1 MNKMPLDPNVLAEI
15 KANKDKILQQGGLVE
30 LINKLKTAW
39 AALNLKEREDVL
51 REVLLAAS
59 AAKNNDDIELAN
71 WNAFKTA
78 MQDVKRDLF
87 TSARIDIVKA
97 KIKLD
102 PEDDP
107 TKIDGYPKD
116 IDTDDKKADFLW
128 TRIENILKARNK
140 PKATKAPIN
149 QGVSGVVW
157 ELGNAL
163 PEPEP
168 EAKKKPDPK
177 ISQRFSKV
185 ASQVDLLSLNTYT
198 SLRKQVPPDAAV
210 NYVIEKI
217 ENLRDEKHNLGG
229 KEGGKGKGPAEN
241 FQSKL
246 DVKLLHQETDMKFSA
261 PVTTPATDKK
271 KLAVSATL
279 TVASSTNPGQ
289 RDLVGAVKVSESS
302 VSVYSVSKAVGYTP
316 EFNIAGKSNVEKAG
330 PAICN
335 VLDRVEKAFDSTNI
349 DMRFPIPKLCFFEE
363 KDGQLVFKSYRP
375 ATTRDDAIELLNA
388 GLMALTRRVPRYTD
402 ADVKLIERYCT
413 GQLGFKNDHDKAVA
427 KAFWDIYTT
436 VQATATSR
444 PNDQETID
452 QINEALMKFNQNE
465 LFVTKEL
472 QKSPNVIQAKAP
484 SGLPPRIAD
493 APVAK
498 NPLGSGAT
506 HKPEASD
513 EEKGVKLTNKPKSN
527 STFVT
532 SDEEEEEH
540 SEERAAMFARV
551 ENQKINSGEPAVSAT
566 INTTNTTANQ
576 NKPKVD
582 SISLTTA
589 EIDEI
594 KRQSILKIEEEAKLS
609 DLADVNAQAAAEGRI
624 RDINNFLQTEQTRL
638 GDKFD
643 RNPALNQFL
652 RQEYTISLSN
662 KQAAS
667 TATAKPA
674 AAATAPSNTNRP
686 DPDRPPSP
694 PRSPFSPDDLEGGHR
709 NLRHRG

>member
-1 MNKMPLDPNVLAEI
+1 MNKMPLDTNVLAKI
-15 KANKDKILQQGGLVE
+15 RANKDNILQQGDLDRLLEE
-30 LINKLKTAW
+30 LKAGW
-39 AALNLKEREDVL
+39 VALNLKEHEDVL

-78 MQDVKRDLF
+78 MQDVKRALF
-87 TSARIDIVKA
+87 KSARIDIVQA
-97 KIKLD
+97 KITLD
-102 PEDDP
+102 PNNNP
-107 TKIDGYPKD
+107 TKIDGYPTDK
-116 IDTDDKKADFLW
+116 DTDAEKAVFLW
-128 TRIENILKARNK
+128 THIENILKARNK

-149 QGVSGVVW
+149 HGISGLVFEFDV
-157 ELGNAL
+157 EL
-163 PEPEP
+163 PQSKP
-168 EAKKKPDPK
+168 EAKKKPNPQ
-177 ISQRFSKV
+177 ITQRFAKV

-198 SLRKQVPPDAAV
+198 SPRKEVPPDAAV
-210 NYVIEKI
+210 DYAIQKI
-217 ENLRDEKHNLGG
+217 EHLRDETHNLGG
-229 KEGGKGKGPAEN
+229 KEGGKGTGPAEN

-246 DVKLLHQETDMKFSA
+246 DVKLLHQDTDMKFSA

-316 EFNIAGKSNVEKAG
+316 EFNITGKSNVEKAG

-402 ADVKLIERYCT
+402 ADVKLIEKYCT
-413 GQLGFKNDHDKAVA
+413 GQLDGFKNSDDEAVA
-427 KAFWDIYTT
+427 RAFWDIYTT
-436 VQATATSR
+436 VKATATSR

-472 QKSPNVIQAKAP
+472 QKHPNVIQEKDP
-484 SGLPPRIAD
+484 TGLPPRIAD
-493 APVAK
+493 APISK
-498 NPLGSGAT
+498 SPLGSGAK
-506 HKPEASD
+506 HKS
-513 EEKGVKLTNKPKSN
+513 EEEEPSKKPKFVDNTRN
-527 STFVT
+527 SDAN
-532 SDEEEEEH
+532 SSSSEKEEEEEERERLADGH
-540 SEERAAMFARV
+540 QTPTPPHQNKPVRAAIG
-551 ENQKINSGEPAVSAT
+551 QYQH
-566 INTTNTTANQ
+566 Q

-582 SISLTTA
+582 ENIKLTPA
-589 EIDEI
+589 EIDDITEKSISKI
-594 KRQSILKIEEEAKLS
+594 KEEMESVEFEYTDESAKDAVEKRIL
-609 DLADVNAQAAAEGRI
+609 RI
-624 RDINNFLQTEQTRL
+624 NKFLQDEQTRL
-638 GDKFD
+638 GNAFD
-643 RNPALNQFL
+643 RNAVLNQYL
-652 RQEYTISLSN
+652 RQEYGISLSN

-667 TATAKPA
+667 TATAKPDG
-674 AAATAPSNTNRP
+674 TDPSNTNSL
-686 DPDRPPSP
+686 DPDRSRPP
-694 PRSPFSPDDLEGGHR
+694 PFAEEIHK
-709 NLRHRG
+709 LRKPKHSGS